1 MASTDLLCGPSKPDT
16 FNQEDPQPNFDRAMS
31 ELTFNEKCKSCSLIK
46 HDPLTCEEADKIFT
60 ELSNERDMVESFK
73 ALDMLWIIRTCT
85 ICPTC
90 GKFYEKNGGCDNMRC
105 EVCGCYFTFIPISK
119 LLQYFKLAL
128 NSGRKS
134 NESLEIPTRTGF
146 GKFDNL
152 KNFGNFL
159 LALYG
164 QLRQFTKLR
173 ICVDCSEVKLLDKI
187 EMETSKVTGN
197 KYVSRKQWPE
207 KDLNLNYICNNCA
220 SKCSDCKQ
228 VLRIHWHKKC
238 LNCHENSIQ
247 IEPTTTDSRPNL
259 SREKDTYNTSPISDI
274 SYSKQDCTKRINFEC
289 SSNYKLKK
297 QLDEKKRDISL
308 HRNLSK
314 KYESIALTRAENRAK
329 KAATSKL
336 KAKKKSRSI
345 AHKYS

>member
-1 MASTDLLCGPSKPDT
+1 MASTDYLCGPSKPDI

-31 ELTFNEKCKSCSLIK
+31 ELTFNEKC
-46 HDPLTCEEADKIFT
+46 
-60 ELSNERDMVESFK
+60 N
-73 ALDMLWIIRTCT
+73 
-85 ICPTC
+85 
-90 GKFYEKNGGCDNMRC
+90 NMNC
-105 EVCGCYFTFIPISK
+105 QVCGHYFTFIPISK
-119 LLQYFKLAL
+119 LLQYFRLAL

-134 NESLEIPTRTGF
+134 NDSLQIPTLSGF
-146 GKFDNL
+146 GKFDNM

-159 LALYG
+159 LALYQ

-187 EMETSKVTGN
+187 EMETSKITGN
-197 KYVSRKQWPE
+197 KCVSRKQWPE

-238 LNCHENSIQ
+238 WSCHENSIQ
-247 IEPTTTDSRPNL
+247 IEPTTTILRPTL
-259 SREKDTYNTSPISDI
+259 SQEKDTRNSSSISPKHSN
-274 SYSKQDCTKRINFEC
+274 SCPKRINFEC

-308 HRNLSK
+308 HRNLSE
-314 KYESIALTRAENRAK
+314 KYKSIALTRAENRAK
-329 KAATSKL
+329 KAASSKM
-336 KAKKKSRSI
+336 KAKTKSRSI
-345 AHKYS
+345 AQKYSE